1 MKLIK
6 YVLILFSLQTPIVF
20 ASTVE
25 LQEQAR
31 IAYSNGDYTKAISI
45 YELISQEGESDKL
58 FYNLGNAYYKNNQ
71 IGKAILNYER
81 ALRINLSN
89 DDAMFNLQLANA
101 KIQDKIDP
109 IEVFFLTQWINNLR
123 SLLSSNAWAWIS
135 VVMFSL
141 TLLSA
146 LGYAFGPYKWLRKTA
161 FFMIL
166 FFLIFSITTFSFAK
180 QQKNYMEQRS
190 EAIVMDSSVTV
201 KSSPDES
208 GTELFVIHEGTK
220 VFIKNTLNQW
230 VEISLLDGNVGWV
243 KISQIEQI

>member
-6 YVLILFSLQTPIVF
+6 YLLILFSLQTSIVF
-20 ASTVE
+20 ASTIE

-31 IAYSNGDYTKAISI
+31 IAYSNGDYAQAISL
-45 YELISQEGESDKL
+45 YKTISQDGESDKL
-58 FYNLGNAYYKNNQ
+58 YYNLGNAYYKDNQ

-81 ALRINLSN
+81 ALRINPSY

-101 KIQDKIDP
+101 RIQDKIDP